1 MIEEVRTEELPAV
14 IDTLNQVID
23 KVNELDDKDIQH
35 ELEALPMLS
44 NEVDL
49 ADVVEVLNT
58 LITTLRG
65 GIR

>member
-1 MIEEVRTEELPAV
+1 VIEEVRTEELPAV